1 MNSTRETMWRIV
13 VSFNMPYNKI
23 VFVFVISLLKIVFCE
38 ALLRHHEFFVSKFH
52 FKGTNIFIPLSISLN
67 VIVTIGFVITQV
79 KEASYTRLCETKS
92 ILTVNG
98 QFPGPTLYVR
108 KGDTIY
114 VKVHNNGRYN
124 ITIHWYDNFFVS
136 YYFKH

>member
-1 MNSTRETMWRIV
+1 MNSTRETVWRIV
-13 VSFNMPYNKI
+13 LSFNMPYNKI
-23 VFVFVISLLKIVFCE
+23 VFVFFISLLKIVFCE
-38 ALLRHHEFFVSKFH
+38 ALLRHHEFF
-52 FKGTNIFIPLSISLN
+52 
-67 VIVTIGFVITQV
+67 V

-108 KGDTIY
+108 KEDTIY

-136 YYFKH
+136 YYFKHRF